1 MGVAHN
7 RATGNVAVLLQAK
20 MTQVRQSNKEGV
32 NTLDDSGR
40 GFYDTILVLLKQ
52 SGDVESAVSITQGST
67 YYNMYSANQGLI
79 SIPGTSSDENYFFAG
94 WSFGFETKYQSLT
107 PTSHPSVKDAAEL
120 DYDVYVYKY
129 GFNDDYTTRF
139 LYEEEISKSDMRR
152 RMTLTGQSSID
163 NAPSTTSAGVLK
175 TVSLFSRDD
184 AIAKERK

>member
-1 MGVAHN
+1 MS
-7 RATGNVAVLLQAK
+7 
-20 MTQVRQSNKEGV
+20 QVRQDNKDGV
-32 NTLDDSGR
+32 NSLDNANNN

-79 SIPGTSSDENYFFAG
+79 NIPGGTGDENYFFAG
-94 WSFGFETKYQSLT
+94 WSFGFETKYQVLT
-107 PTSHPSVKDAAEL
+107 PASHPSVKSETEL

-139 LYEEEISKSDMRR
+139 LYEEEINKSDMRR

-163 NAPSTTSAGVLK
+163 NEPRTTSEG
-175 TVSLFSRDD
+175 
-184 AIAKERK
+184 IN